1 VCAQPSTLS
10 ACSES
15 TAYRS
20 LNPQRLHHD
29 AHRARKSRLYE
40 CRCPAAPPR
49 RWTRLA
55 PRASQHCLA
64 PPLIICYLSSTGV
77 VRVEN
82 ARLFESY
89 QRERAKIRSRLD
101 STRVFSRPRR
111 LHGSR
116 SMRQNA

>member
-1 VCAQPSTLS
+1 MPLP
-10 ACSES
+10 
-15 TAYRS
+15 R
-20 LNPQRLHHD
+20 
-29 AHRARKSRLYE
+29 RA
-40 CRCPAAPPR
+40 AAPLD
-49 RWTRLA
+49 T
-55 PRASQHCLA
+55 PRASRHCLA